1 MKTIE
6 EKAKAYDEA
15 LERAEHVK
23 LTNTKEIVA
32 AAEYIFPELSESE
45 DERIRKWIVA
55 EIKHQYLVDGKKI
68 YCEEAKDALAYLKKL
83 KEQKPIV
90 KIPKFRAGD
99 TIHLKS
105 SNAEYTIEAI
115 SSSGYHGKGW
125 SLTFDAEPDY
135 ELVSEDKEKQKEQN
149 SDDVKREWWN
159 KGYLEGRKNAH
170 IPARELGLP
179 SSCDFQ
185 KEQKPTPNWIPKFLD
200 ELRSKKNYFDWDEH
214 RDIEGR
220 ILAIINWVAP
230 DYFDRKEKEQKPVEK
245 QDYSG
250 LNDFERAIHRGFL
263 CAGVENVPVTII
275 KETAQECMA
284 KIKPVEWSEEDE
296 KMISSIIMFL
306 AAFMGNEEKIDFL
319 KSIRPHWKP
328 SEEQMKRLAD
338 AVESWRGGIG
348 YNELKSLYNDLQT
361 KL

>member
-32 AAEYIFPELSESE
+32 AAEYIFPELKESE
-45 DERIRKWIVA
+45 DEKIRKQVIDIIQSLGTGV
-55 EIKHQYLVDGKKI
+55 IPIPVNQDKI
-68 YCEEAKDALAYLKKL
+68 LAWLEKQ

-135 ELVSEDKEKQKEQN
+135 ELVSEDKEKQKEQKPAEW
-149 SDDVKREWWN
+149 SEEDEAIVKFYEDDYNHRIGNMPMNDVVEMRLKFKDWLINRI
-159 KGYLEGRKNAH
+159 KYLRPQPK
-170 IPARELGLP
+170 P
-179 SSCDFQ
+179 S
-185 KEQKPTPNWIPKFLD
+185 
-200 ELRSKKNYFDWDEH
+200 
-214 RDIEGR
+214 
-220 ILAIINWVAP
+220 
-230 DYFDRKEKEQKPVEK
+230 
-245 QDYSG
+245 
-250 LNDFERAIHRGFL
+250 
-263 CAGVENVPVTII
+263 
-275 KETAQECMA
+275 
-284 KIKPVEWSEEDE
+284 WSEEDE

-328 SEEQMKRLAD
+328 SEAQTEALKG
-338 AVESWRGGIG
+338 AVEFIRLEKEDSPVATVL
-348 YNELKSLYNDLQT
+348 ESLLKQLESL
-361 KL
+361 

>member
-149 SDDVKREWWN
+149 SDDVKKDDRDSDEERWT
-159 KGYLEGRKNAH
+159 
-170 IPARELGLP
+170 
-179 SSCDFQ
+179 
-185 KEQKPTPNWIPKFLD
+185 PTPTALHALYDASIGAKLTR
-200 ELRSKKNYFDWDEH
+200 E
-214 RDIEGR
+214 
-220 ILAIINWVAP
+220 
-230 DYFDRKEKEQKPVEK
+230 DR
-245 QDYSG
+245 
-250 LNDFERAIHRGFL
+250 
-263 CAGVENVPVTII
+263 
-275 KETAQECMA
+275 
-284 KIKPVEWSEEDE
+284 
-296 KMISSIIMFL
+296 
-306 AAFMGNEEKIDFL
+306 
-319 KSIRPHWKP
+319 
-328 SEEQMKRLAD
+328 
-338 AVESWRGGIG
+338 
-348 YNELKSLYNDLQT
+348 NELYAIYLYLTDNRKD
-361 KL
+361 K